1 MHHHIDKIL
10 AEWSLRVHNG
20 MPDVK
25 NPLHLVQLRSTLH
38 EMKYSRGFVEGLL
51 EKLRKYA
58 DNPQNRKLNRVG
70 EPWGSE
76 GDTKKG
82 KTLFQVPPEKESTS
96 ARNKRRTKIKYTL
109 AF

>member
-1 MHHHIDKIL
+1 
-10 AEWSLRVHNG
+10 

-76 GDTKKG
+76 GDEKDKKKTKVS
-82 KTLFQVPPEKESTS
+82 KTLLQAPPEKESPTQ
-96 ARNKRRTKIKYTL
+96 RNKRRKL
-109 AF
+109 